1 MRNTLIAG
9 LAMLALTACTQSPT
23 TGAAEITSTAPVSAT
38 TLRSVIAEG
47 QLLCS
52 AGPATVA
59 MFSTS
64 GAAILAKGATKKAV
78 DAVCAILGSVAVS
91 PAGAP
96 VGSVSVVL
104 PPSISIPLRA

>member
-1 MRNTLIAG
+1 MKNILLAG
-9 LAMLALTACTQSPT
+9 LATLALAACAQNPT
-23 TGAAEITSTAPVSAT
+23 TGAAEITSVAPVSAT

-64 GAAILAKGATKKAV
+64 GAAILAKGATKSAV
-78 DAVCAILGSVAVS
+78 DAVCAILGAVAVS
-91 PAGAP
+91 PVGAP
-96 VGSVSVVL
+96 VGTVSVAL
-104 PPSISIPLRA
+104 PPSLVIPLKS